1 MINHAAYLKCNS
13 YKWKARRRKQRFGK
27 EGSETVWSW
36 RRVDAG
42 TNYAIWLFEVILL
55 HIIIWHNLAAFRALK
70 Q

>member
-1 MINHAAYLKCNS
+1 MQLIQMEGQKE
-13 YKWKARRRKQRFGK
+13 KVKIRK

-55 HIIIWHNLAAFRALK
+55 HIIIWHKPVGFRALK